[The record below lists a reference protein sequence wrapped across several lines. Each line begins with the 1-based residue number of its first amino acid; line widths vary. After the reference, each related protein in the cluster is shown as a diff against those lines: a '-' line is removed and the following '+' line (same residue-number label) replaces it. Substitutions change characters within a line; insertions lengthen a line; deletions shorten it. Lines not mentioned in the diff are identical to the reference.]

1 MNALSLYTL
10 SSEVERLLNSD
21 DAFDPET
28 GELSPALVD
37 ALGATKEKGVS
48 VAAYVLNLDS
58 EIVAIQ
64 DHMTRVARR
73 LDQIENR
80 RANLHAYL
88 RDNMKR
94 TGITEIKAHD
104 SSFIAKLYI
113 DRDKSV
119 EIFDERQIPAK
130 FMKKPEPPAA
140 KPAKADIKKALEAGE
155 DVPGAVIRK
164 KDRLEIR

>member
-1 MNALSLYTL
+1 MNAFSLYAL
-10 SSEVERLLNSD
+10 SSEVERLLNGD

-104 SSFIAKLYI
+104 ASFVAKLYI

-119 EIFDERQIPAK
+119 EIFDEKQIPAK
-130 FMKKPEPPAA
+130 FMRLPDPPVA
-140 KPAKADIKKALEAGE
+140 KPNKTEIGKAIKAGE

-164 KDRLEIR
+164 KDRLVIG